1 MTNRTGTGA
10 VFLAIA
16 LFVGA
21 FMVAGLTGAWDPGPH
36 HDAVQRL
43 ASAFQVETAT
53 FR

>member
-21 FMVAGLTGAWDPGPH
+21 FMVSGVTGAWDPAPH
-36 HDAVQRL
+36 HDAVERL
-43 ASAFQVETAT
+43 AAAFQVDTT
-53 FR
+53 SFR